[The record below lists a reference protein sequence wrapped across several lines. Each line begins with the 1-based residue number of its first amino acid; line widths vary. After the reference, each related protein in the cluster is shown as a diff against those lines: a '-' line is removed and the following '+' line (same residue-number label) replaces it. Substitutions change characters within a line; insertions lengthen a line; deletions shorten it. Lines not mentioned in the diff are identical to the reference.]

1 MENQPDPT
9 KTRLWHW
16 LALAAVLSLTIF
28 LHFFQLEQEGYGN
41 LYYAA
46 AVKSMLASPHNFF
59 FASFDPGGFV
69 AVDKPPLGLWVQAFS
84 AMLFGFD
91 GWSLHFP
98 QALSGVLSV
107 ALLYHLVRRV
117 FGPTAGVVA
126 ALVLAVTPI
135 TIAANRN
142 NTMDSQLVF
151 TSLLAAW
158 AASLAAERGKLRW
171 LLLCAFLVG
180 VGFNIKM
187 LQAVMVLPAFY
198 LLYLIASPIA
208 IWKRLVHLT
217 LATILLAAVSL
228 SWAVIV
234 DMTPPEDRPFVGSS
248 EDNTVMELIVGHNGA
263 ARLGALGQLIGLETR
278 GGPTQN
284 QPPGIQGQ
292 PPSGQFGP
300 PGQPGQGQLPP
311 DQQFGLPPG
320 GPLPNQ
326 PPPSGQFGP
335 PPGGLPPNT
344 QGQLPQGQ
352 QGGPMGPGPG
362 GLGNETGDP
371 GVLRL
376 FNEQLGGQASWL
388 LPLSALCLLAAA
400 LQVKLGWPLSRE
412 HQGLLLWGAWLAPQ
426 VVFFSFAGLF
436 HRYYLEMLSPAIAA
450 LVGAG
455 LAAMWRDYAERNW
468 RGWLLP
474 VALLLGAATEA
485 YILAAFPDWGVW
497 LTPLVVGLSILAA
510 LALIVLRLAPNNQLP
525 ITNYRLP
532 ITNLVAAV
540 GLLSLLIAPTLWSL
554 TPLWAGNDVALPYAG
569 PELLGR
575 PQRPPQVVAATPE
588 VGGGQEQLLSYLN
601 ENRNGEKFLAATLNA
616 NTAAPIILATGEP
629 VMALGGFSGGDNI
642 LSSEELAAKVEA
654 GEVRF
659 FLLSVQ
665 QQQGE
670 RLNAPAPDR
679 GGAAAQWVAQNCAA
693 VPSSLWQSTASG
705 NSPMNAGPGG
715 GPLQL
720 FDCGK

>member
-1 MENQPDPT
+1 MENQPAPT
-9 KTRLWHW
+9 KTKPWHW
-16 LALAAVLSLTIF
+16 LALAAILCLTIF
-28 LHFFQLEQEGYGN
+28 LHFYRLEQEGYGN

-46 AVKSMLASPHNFF
+46 AVKSMLTSPHNFF
-59 FASFDPGGFV
+59 FVSFDPGGFV
-69 AVDKPPLGLWVQAFS
+69 SVDKPPLGLWVQAFS

-158 AASLAAERGKLRW
+158 AISLAAERGKLRW
-171 LLLCAFLVG
+171 LLLCAFFVG
-180 VGFNIKM
+180 LGFNIKM

-198 LLYLIASPIA
+198 LLYLIASPIP
-208 IWKRLVHLT
+208 IWKRLIHVT
-217 LATILLAAVSL
+217 LATILLATVSL

-248 EDNTVMELIVGHNGA
+248 EDNTVMELIIGHNGT
-263 ARLGALGQLIGLETR
+263 ARLGTLGQLIGLNTR
-278 GGPTQN
+278 GGPTRN
-284 QPPGIQGQ
+284 QPPGTQGQ

-300 PGQPGQGQLPP
+300 PPGGPPPNQGQLSPN
-311 DQQFGLPPG
+311 QQFGP
-320 GPLPNQ
+320 
-326 PPPSGQFGP
+326 
-335 PPGGLPPNT
+335 PPNT
-344 QGQLPQGQ
+344 QGQPPLPNNQN
-352 QGGPMGPGPG
+352 GPG
-362 GLGNETGDP
+362 GRGPDGETGEA

-400 LQVKLGWPLSRE
+400 LRTRRPDLTGLSQR
-412 HQGLLLWGAWLAPQ
+412 QALLLWGAWLAPQ
-426 VVFFSFAGLF
+426 VVFFSYAGLF

-474 VALLLGAATEA
+474 IALLLGAGTEA
-485 YILAAFPDWGVW
+485 YILAAFPDWAMW
-497 LTPLVVGLSILAA
+497 LTPLLVGLSVLAA
-510 LALIVLRLAPNNQLP
+510 LALIVLRLISNLQFS
-525 ITNYRLP
+525 
-532 ITNLVAAV
+532 NLVSTTGVLA
-540 GLLSLLIAPTLWSL
+540 LLIAPTIWSL
-554 TPLWAGNDVALPYAG
+554 TPLWAGGDVALPYAG
-569 PELLGR
+569 PELLER
-575 PQRPPQVVAATPE
+575 PQRPPQVVAATPQ

-601 ENRNGEKFLAATLNA
+601 ENWNGEKFLVATLNA
-616 NTAAPIILATGEP
+616 NTAAPIILTTGEP

-642 LSSEELAAKVEA
+642 LSSEALAAKVES
-654 GEVRF
+654 GDVRF
-659 FLLSVQ
+659 FLLPQQ

-670 RLNAPAPDR
+670 QLNAPGPNR

-693 VPSSLWQSTASG
+693 VPSSLWQSTSPG
-705 NSPMNAGPGG
+705 NTPMNAGPGG
-715 GPLQL
+715 GQLQL

>member
-1 MENQPDPT
+1 MTAESLPISRP

-16 LALAAVLSLTIF
+16 LALAAILCLTIF

-59 FASFDPGGFV
+59 FVSFDPGGFV
-69 AVDKPPLGLWVQAFS
+69 SVDKPPLGLWVQAFS

-98 QALSGVLSV
+98 QALAGVLSV

-135 TIAANRN
+135 AVAANRN

-198 LLYLIASPIA
+198 LLHLIASPIA

-234 DMTPPEDRPFVGSS
+234 DLTPPEDRPFVGSS
-248 EDNTVMELIVGHNGA
+248 QDNTVMELIIGHNGA
-263 ARLGALGQLIGLETR
+263 ARLGQIGQLIGLR
-278 GGPTQN
+278 SGPGPGN
-284 QPPGIQGQ
+284 PPGQGQ
-292 PPSGQFGP
+292 PPAPGGQFGPP

-311 DQQFGLPPG
+311 
-320 GPLPNQ
+320 NQ
-326 PPPSGQFGP
+326 QFGP
-335 PPGGLPPNT
+335 PPDGLPPNT
-344 QGQLPQGQ
+344 QGQPPREAANNQN
-352 QGGPMGPGPG
+352 GPG
-362 GLGNETGDP
+362 GRGPNGETGNP
-371 GVLRL
+371 GALRL

-400 LQVKLGWPLSRE
+400 LRTKPADLTGLSQR
-412 HQGLLLWGAWLAPQ
+412 QSLLLWGAWLAPQ
-426 VVFFSFAGLF
+426 VVFFSYAGLF

-455 LAAMWRDYAERNW
+455 LAALWRDYAEGNW

-474 VALLLGAATEA
+474 VALLLGAGTEA
-485 YILAAFPDWGVW
+485 YILAAFPDWAMW
-497 LTPLVVGLSILAA
+497 LAPLVVGLSILTA
-510 LALIVLRLAPNNQLP
+510 LALIVLRLTPNNQLP
-525 ITNYRLP
+525 ITNNQLR
-532 ITNLVAAV
+532 ITNFVATIGVLA
-540 GLLSLLIAPTLWSL
+540 LLIAPTIWSL
-554 TPLWAGNDVALPYAG
+554 TPLWAGGDVALPYAG

-575 PQRPPQVVAATPE
+575 PQRSPQAVAATPQA
-588 VGGGQEQLLSYLN
+588 GGGQEQLLSYLN
-601 ENRNGEKFLAATLNA
+601 ENRNGEKFLVATLNA
-616 NTAAPIILATGEP
+616 NVAAPIILATGEP

-642 LSSEELAAKVEA
+642 LSPEELAVKIES

-659 FLLSVQ
+659 FLLPQ
-665 QQQGE
+665 QQPPGE
-670 RLNAPAPDR
+670 QLNAPPPNR
-679 GGAAAQWVAQNCAA
+679 GGAAGQWVAQNCVA
-693 VPSSLWQSTASG
+693 VSPPLWQSMPSG
-705 NSPMNAGPGG
+705 NNPPMNAGPGG

-720 FDCGK
+720 FDCG

>member
-1 MENQPDPT
+1 MENQPDTT
-9 KTRLWHW
+9 KTKPWHW
-16 LALAAVLSLTIF
+16 LSLAAILGLTIF
-28 LHFFQLEQEGYGN
+28 LHFYRLEQEGYGN

-59 FASFDPGGFV
+59 FVSFDPGGFV
-69 AVDKPPLGLWVQAFS
+69 SVDKPPLGLWVQAFS

-98 QALSGVLSV
+98 QALAGVLSV

-171 LLLCAFLVG
+171 LLLCAFFVG

-198 LLYLIASPIA
+198 LLYLMASPIA
-208 IWKRLVHLT
+208 IWKRLIHLT
-217 LATILLAAVSL
+217 LATILLVAVSL

-248 EDNTVMELIVGHNGA
+248 QDNTVMELILGHNGA
-263 ARLGALGQLIGLETR
+263 ARLGQIGQLIGLR
-278 GGPTQN
+278 SGPGPGN
-284 QPPGIQGQ
+284 PPQGNPPSQGQ

-300 PGQPGQGQLPP
+300 PPGGPPPNQGPPPNAQGQLPITN
-311 DQQFGLPPG
+311 
-320 GPLPNQ
+320 NQ
-326 PPPSGQFGP
+326 
-335 PPGGLPPNT
+335 T
-344 QGQLPQGQ
+344 
-352 QGGPMGPGPG
+352 GPG
-362 GLGNETGDP
+362 GRGPNGETGEA

-400 LQVKLGWPLSRE
+400 WQAKLRWPLARE
-412 HQGLLLWGAWLAPQ
+412 HQALLLWSAWLAPQ
-426 VVFFSFAGLF
+426 VVFFSYAGLF

-455 LAAMWRDYAERNW
+455 FAAMWQDYRDRNW

-474 VALLLGAATEA
+474 VALLAGAATEA
-485 YILAAFPDWGVW
+485 YILAAFPDWAKW
-497 LTPLVVGLSILAA
+497 LTPLVAGLSILTA
-510 LALIVLRLAPNNQLP
+510 LALIVLRLTPNNQLS
-525 ITNYRLP
+525 ITNNQLR
-532 ITNLVAAV
+532 ITSLASTL
-540 GLLSLLIAPTLWSL
+540 GLLALLIAPTLWSL
-554 TPLWAGNDVALPYAG
+554 TPLWAGGDVALPYAG

-575 PQRPPQVVAATPE
+575 PQRPPQAVAATPQA
-588 VGGGQEQLLSYLN
+588 GGGQEQLLSYLN
-601 ENRNGEKFLAATLNA
+601 ENRNGEKFLVATLNA

-629 VMALGGFSGGDNI
+629 VMALGGFSGGDDI
-642 LSSEELAAKVEA
+642 LSSEALAAKVES

-659 FLLSVQ
+659 FLLPQ
-665 QQQGE
+665 QQQPGE
-670 RLNAPAPDR
+670 QLNAPAPNR
-679 GGAAAQWVAQNCAA
+679 GGAAAQWVAQSCVA
-693 VPSSLWQSTASG
+693 VPSSLWQSASPG
-705 NSPMNAGPGG
+705 NTPMNAGPGG
-715 GPLQL
+715 GPLRL
-720 FDCGK
+720 FDCGN